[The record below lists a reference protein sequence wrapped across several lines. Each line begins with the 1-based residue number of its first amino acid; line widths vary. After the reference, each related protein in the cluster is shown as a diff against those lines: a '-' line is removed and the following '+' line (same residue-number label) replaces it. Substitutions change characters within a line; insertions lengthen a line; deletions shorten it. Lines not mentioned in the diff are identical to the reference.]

1 MLAPIAATLALAGLA
16 AASPIA
22 VGANPH
28 MNINVARDLKEY
40 KTDVEIHESCNATQR
55 RMLEKALADTFE
67 VATVAQEYVATNGP
81 EDPVFQKYFGKEQ
94 KSYSTVLGIWESLL
108 TSNKEGVL
116 LRCDNPDGNCGQP
129 GWRGH
134 WRGDN
139 ATSETVIC
147 DLSYTDRFYNEAFC
161 MFGYTVA
168 GSPLGTHWS
177 IDLIHRMFHVPTIT
191 NGLVGHYSEDYAS
204 ALELAEHNAT
214 YSSIDSDALQ
224 AFAAHVY
231 AVEVAKG
238 GDACIGEAAEA
249 HSDSHGAAT
258 SSAAASASATPAASA
273 TSSAAESCHTH
284 ADGTEHCEGHAESS
298 AAATS
303 AAAAAAT
310 SAASQDCHTHADG
323 SECKRA
329 SVIRFE

>member
-16 AASPIA
+16 AASPI
-22 VGANPH
+22 H
-28 MNINVARDLKEY
+28 MNINVARDMKDY
-40 KTDVEIHESCNATQR
+40 KTDVTIHESCNATQR
-55 RMLEKALADTFE
+55 RMLEKGLADAFE
-67 VATVAQEYVATNGP
+67 VATVAQEYVAANGP

-94 KSYSTVLGIWESLL
+94 KSYTTVLGVWESLL
-108 TSNKEGVL
+108 TSNKEGVIF
-116 LRCDNPDGNCGQP
+116 RCDNPDGNCGQP

-139 ATSETVIC
+139 ATMETVIC
-147 DLSYTDRFYNEAFC
+147 DLSYTDRLYNEAFC

-191 NGLVGHYSEDYAS
+191 NNLVGHYSEDYAS

-214 YSSIDSDALQ
+214 YSSVDSDALQ

-238 GDACIGEAAEA
+238 GDACIGQAAEA
-249 HSDSHGAAT
+249 HDDSHGAAAS
-258 SSAAASASATPAASA
+258 SSAAPAATSAAASA

-284 ADGTEHCEGHAESS
+284 ADGAVHCEGGSHDHADASAS
-298 AAATS
+298 ASASAAPAAATS
-303 AAAAAAT
+303 QAAK
-310 SAASQDCHTHADG
+310 DCHTHADG
-323 SECKRA
+323 TVHC
-329 SVIRFE
+329 V

>member
-1 MLAPIAATLALAGLA
+1 MLAPIAATFALAGLA
-16 AASPIA
+16 VASPIA
-22 VGANPH
+22 VPDAAQH

-55 RMLEKALADTFE
+55 RMLEKGLADAFE
-67 VATVAQEYVATNGP
+67 VATVAQEYVATNGA
-81 EDPVFQKYFGKEQ
+81 EDPVFQKYFGTEP
-94 KSYSTVLGIWESLL
+94 KSYATVLGVWESLL

-147 DLSYTDRFYNEAFC
+147 DLSYTDRLYNEAFC

-168 GSPLGTHWS
+168 GSPLGTYWS

-191 NGLVGHYSEDYAS
+191 NALVGHYSEDYAS

-214 YSSIDSDALQ
+214 YSAIDSDALQ

-238 GDACIGEAAEA
+238 GDACVGQAAES
-249 HSDSHGAAT
+249 HSDSHGAAASS
-258 SSAAASASATPAASA
+258 SSAAAPSA

-284 ADGTEHCEGHAESS
+284 SDGAVHCEGGSDDHASTS
-298 AAATS
+298 ASASAAPAAATS
-303 AAAAAAT
+303 A
-310 SAASQDCHTHADG
+310 AASQDCHTHADG
-323 SECKRA
+323 TVHC
-329 SVIRFE
+329 V